1 MEKRLTIDD
10 LQTVTQELL
19 PVAEHWK
26 AIGCALQLDMT
37 TFEDEMQQADLG
49 SRTDKS
55 AENYLLEVLRE
66 WLKFP
71 NAQLTWCSIVD
82 ALRSSTVGEMK
93 LALLLESKY
102 CTAAPSSWKPE
113 DTGGSGS

>member
-1 MEKRLTIDD
+1 MDIRLTIDD

-19 PVAEHWK
+19 PVAEYWK

-37 TFEDEMQQADLG
+37 KFEDEMQQTDLG

-66 WLKFP
+66 WLKSP
-71 NAQLTWCSIVD
+71 NTQPTWCSIIG
-82 ALRSSTVGEMK
+82 ALQSSAVGEMK
-93 LALLLESKY
+93 LALESKY
-102 CTAAPSSWKPE
+102 CTAAPLPE
-113 DTGGSGS
+113 DTGGSSS

>member
-37 TFEDEMQQADLG
+37 KFVDEMQQADLG
-49 SRTDKS
+49 SWTNKS
-55 AENYLLEVLRE
+55 AENYLSEMMRE
-66 WLKFP
+66 WLK
-71 NAQLTWCSIVD
+71 SIVD
-82 ALRSSTVGEMK
+82 ALQSSAVGEMN

-102 CTAAPSSWKPE
+102 CTAAPPSWIPE
-113 DTGGSGS
+113 DTGGSNC